1 VTTSRTPRIT
11 LLCAA
16 LVVGL
21 VGLPAG
27 AAADVD
33 DFDEPLQPVQPPQR
47 LNRDKLMKLYA
58 VFQNEPSARD
68 VQAWALRHHKLH
80 PTRVHALQRNAR
92 LKGLVPEF
100 EAGMDNMVGNM
111 FSNTRDGLFPI
122 LPSPPENP
130 NPESF
135 KERVAQSSDQ
145 FTWRLRA
152 VWSLDRLV
160 FNAEMLDAM
169 SLTALQENLVR
180 EVTTLYFSRRRL
192 LASMLM
198 SPPQDELEYF
208 YELTRLEEITSTLD
222 ALTGGRFLERAY
234 DPLKNL

>member
-1 VTTSRTPRIT
+1 VTPSPLPRT
-11 LLCAA
+11 LAVACA
-16 LVVGL
+16 LL
-21 VGLPAG
+21 VGLTG
-27 AAADVD
+27 SAAADED
-33 DFDEPLQPVQPPQR
+33 DFDEPMPQVQPPQR

-58 VFQNEPSARD
+58 VFQNEPTARE
-68 VQAWALRHHKLH
+68 VQSWALRHHKLS
-80 PTRVHALQRNAR
+80 PGRVHGLQRNAR

-100 EAGMDNMVGNM
+100 EAGMDNMVGSM

-122 LPSPPENP
+122 LPSPAENP

-135 KERVAQSSDQ
+135 KERVAQTSDQ
-145 FTWRLRA
+145 LTWRVRA

-198 SPPQDELEYF
+198 SPPQDELEFF
-208 YELTRLEEITSTLD
+208 YELTRLEELTSTID
-222 ALTGGRFLERAY
+222 ALTGGKFADRAY